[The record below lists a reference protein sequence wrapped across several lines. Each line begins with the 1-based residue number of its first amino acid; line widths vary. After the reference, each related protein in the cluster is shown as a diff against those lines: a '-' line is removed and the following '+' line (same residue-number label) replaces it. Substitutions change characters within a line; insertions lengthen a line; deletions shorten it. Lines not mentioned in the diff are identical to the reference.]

1 MSKSIFLSYNVP
13 LSFAH
18 VCRAYSDRAA
28 VRFDAH
34 TVLTYAQLDQLAN
47 RAAHFMRSR
56 GVRKGDRVG
65 LCLEKTPSAYILPL
79 AALKIGSPYFFL
91 DPRNPA
97 ARVSSIF
104 EQCMPSILFHHEN
117 YAGPRAP
124 HMVSCRE
131 VGTNPDFLVDVTDDS
146 LPAEAA
152 TITGSDP
159 AYVMF
164 TSGSTGAPKGAVI
177 SHDNLIHFIEW
188 IRDSLGFTPLDVHT
202 NLNPLYFDNSVFDL
216 YSTFFTG
223 GQLVPFD
230 HATMQSPSALTA
242 RLKDGG
248 CTVWFSVPS
257 VLMFLQTMKVATR
270 ENLGGLKKVIF
281 GGEGYPKAK
290 LKDLFEQI
298 GDLAAI
304 LNVYG
309 PTECTCICSCY
320 ELASGDFENIEG
332 LPPIGRINQNFSYG
346 LIHDGE
352 EVTPGNTGELYL
364 GGSCVGLGY
373 FNQPELTA
381 GAFIQSPLN
390 RSFREIVYRTGDL
403 VRYDPQDDKLYFV
416 GRRDSQVKHMGY
428 RIELEEIQCAM
439 IALDGIDEA
448 VALHKYSSE
457 LSEIVGVVASSEAL
471 NERAL
476 RRQLESLLPKYMIP
490 STIHIVAR
498 MPKNANGKTDRQRL
512 FQIYCS

>member
-1 MSKSIFLSYNVP
+1 MSKSPILSYNVP
-13 LSFAH
+13 LSFAN
-18 VCRAYSDRAA
+18 VCEEYPDRTAI
-28 VRFDAH
+28 RFDANV
-34 TVLTYAQLDQLAN
+34 VLTYAQLDRLAN
-47 RAAHFMRSR
+47 RAAHFMLSR
-56 GVRKGDRVG
+56 GVRKGARVA

-97 ARVSSIF
+97 PRVSSIF
-104 EQCMPSILFHHEN
+104 EQCSPSILFHHEN
-117 YAGPRAP
+117 YSGPHAP
-124 HMVSCRE
+124 QMVSCRE
-131 VGTNPDFLVDVTDDS
+131 VGTIPDFLVAISDES
-146 LPAEAA
+146 LPAVAT

-188 IRDSLGFTPLDVHT
+188 IKDCLGFTPIDVHT

-230 HATMQSPSALTA
+230 NTTIQSPAALTA
-242 RLKDGG
+242 RLRNSG

-257 VLMFLQTMKVATR
+257 MLMFLQTMKAATR
-270 ENLGGLKKVIF
+270 ENLGVLKKVIF

-290 LKDLFEQI
+290 LKDLFDQI
-298 GDLAAI
+298 GDLATI

-320 ELASGDFENIEG
+320 ELTSSDFENFEG
-332 LPPIGRINQNFSYG
+332 LPPIGKLNQNFSYR
-346 LIHDGE
+346 LIHEGE
-352 EVTPGNTGELYL
+352 EVTPGDTGELYL

-381 GAFIQSPLN
+381 SAFIQCPLN
-390 RSFREIVYRTGDL
+390 RTFRETVYRTGDL
-403 VRYDPQDDKLYFV
+403 MRYDPQDGKLYFV

-439 IALDGIDEA
+439 ISLDGVDEA
-448 VALHKYSSE
+448 VALHKHSSA

-471 NERAL
+471 NERVL

-498 MPKNANGKTDRQRL
+498 LPKNANGKTDRQRL
-512 FQIYCS
+512 FQMYCS